1 MRRASPSTCRLLV
14 PESGLGGLLTP
25 PSSNAQGPLPCAI
38 SPPACAVPG
47 GLQFGFY
54 TNQKERQS
62 VCVGERENVCE
73 CVSVCVCICT
83 GADFFFVWCVD
94 YGVATPCRL
103 PTFPGLFFERAL
115 QRYGLFCIRDL
126 FCLINSTSMRLSS
139 LATGWRRP
147 TERFIR
153 SFPAKEP
160 YNYAA
165 LERDLKDK
173 ASDGSWPPSAY
184 L

>member
-1 MRRASPSTCRLLV
+1 MGVFSRPLAATRRALSPARFPPRRAQSQGV
-14 PESGLGGLLTP
+14 YGSGFIPTRKKDR
-25 PSSNAQGPLPCAI
+25 
-38 SPPACAVPG
+38 ACVW
-47 GLQFGFY
+47 
-54 TNQKERQS
+54 
-62 VCVGERENVCE
+62 EREKMCE
-73 CVSVCVCICT
+73 CVCVCACVCICT
-83 GADFFFVWCVD
+83 GADFFLVWCVD

-115 QRYGLFCIRDL
+115 QRYGLLCIRDL
-126 FCLINSTSMRLSS
+126 FCLINSTRMRLSS

-173 ASDGSWPPSAY
+173 ASYGSWPPSAY